1 MTQAA
6 VDTVLGK
13 ILGKSED
20 NLVSTDRSTLL
31 IYSPERELEANE
43 IVEERIFSALSARN
57 RPYTKLDLRW
67 KLFEYFEPD
76 EVANLSED
84 EFFDRNMA
92 RQDIASRVEYQLQE
106 DLRALSSAKPH
117 APIFLLRTSFMH
129 PFVRFGE
136 LLKQLRDAHSPF
148 YVMFPGEER
157 GGKLHFMNEP
167 DGGNY
172 LATKIHL
179 F

>member
-1 MTQAA
+1 MTRAA

-13 ILGKSED
+13 IIEKSGN

-31 IYSPERELEANE
+31 IYPPERELEANE
-43 IVEERIFSALSARN
+43 VVEERIFAELSAESK
-57 RPYTKLDLRW
+57 PYSKLDLRW

-76 EVANLSED
+76 ELADLSED
-84 EFFDRNMA
+84 EFFDRNLA
-92 RQDIASRVEYQLQE
+92 RQDIASRMEYQLQE
-106 DLRALSSAKPH
+106 NLRTLSASKPH
-117 APIFLLRTSFMH
+117 EPIFLLRTSFMH

-136 LLKQLRDAHSPF
+136 LLKQLRDAESPF

>member
-1 MTQAA
+1 MTQAS
-6 VDTVLGK
+6 VDTVLAK
-13 ILGKSED
+13 ILGKSGD

-43 IVEERIFSALSARN
+43 IVEERIFSVLAAQN
-57 RPYTKLDLRW
+57 RPYTKWDLRW
-67 KLFEYFEPD
+67 KLFEYFDPD
-76 EVANLSED
+76 EVADLSED
-84 EFFDRNMA
+84 EFFDRNLA
-92 RQDIASRVEYQLQE
+92 RQDIASRMEYQLQE
-106 DLRALSSAKPH
+106 NLRTLSASKPH
-117 APIFLLRTSFMH
+117 EPIFLLRTAFMH

-136 LLKQLRDAHSPF
+136 LLKQLRDVESPF